1 MHACIVDVTVFV
13 LTQAKSVHTKR
24 PSLSP
29 YAAADVNY
37 GFKTALDLH
46 ALS

>member
-1 MHACIVDVTVFV
+1 MHACLMDMTVCV
-13 LTQAKSVHTKR
+13 LTQPKSVDTKR
-24 PSLSP
+24 PTLSP
-29 YAAADVNY
+29 YTAADVNY